1 MKQVGV
7 TPLAFMTIFCPES
20 MGCTHG
26 WYRATPLAFTGSGIS
41 ASMGCTHGWY
51 GATPLAFRLFNPI
64 FSNRQRREPVSTQPP
79 QRQRR
84 DPIPTRGETLGKGP
98 HQNKNAEG
106 VSPYPRNP
114 NP

>member
-7 TPLAFMTIFCPES
+7 TPLAFMTIFCPE
-20 MGCTHG
+20 
-26 WYRATPLAFTGSGIS
+26 
-41 ASMGCTHGWY
+41 SMGCTHGWY

-84 DPIPTRGETLGKGP
+84 DPIPARGETLGKAP
-98 HQNKNAEG
+98 HQNINAEG
-106 VSPYPRNP
+106 VSPYPQNT
-114 NP
+114 